1 MPICHIDNCSLSGFF
16 EIMLKHIY
24 NACVP
29 ILSPRTNNNM
39 SSREN
44 VELSLQVL
52 KQFRLIYGS
61 AKRQFSHI
69 ESRCGVSGSQLWLLH
84 EIAKTPGVGV
94 SEVAM
99 RLSIHPSTCSQLVD
113 KLRTKKMVVKIRGEE
128 DQRRVGLKITATGAQ
143 VLSKA
148 PGPAEGV
155 LPEALQELSDAELK
169 KIHSG
174 LRKIIKKLQLLDE
187 GAADKPLADI

>member
-1 MPICHIDNCSLSGFF
+1 M
-16 EIMLKHIY
+16 
-24 NACVP
+24 NAHQ
-29 ILSPRTNNNM
+29 IPRPRSNNM
-39 SSREN
+39 NSGEN

-69 ESRCGVSGSQLWLLH
+69 ESSCGVSGSQLWLLH
-84 EIAKTPGVGV
+84 EIAQTPGIGI
-94 SEVAM
+94 SELGE
-99 RLSIHPSTCSQLVD
+99 RLSIHQSTCSQLVD
-113 KLRTKKMVVKIRGEE
+113 KLRTKKLVVKIREEE
-128 DQRRVGLKITATGAQ
+128 DQRRVGLKVTAAGSK

-169 KIHSG
+169 KIHTG
-174 LRKIIKKLQLLDE
+174 LGKIIKKLQHLDE
-187 GAADKPLADI
+187 SAADKPLADI